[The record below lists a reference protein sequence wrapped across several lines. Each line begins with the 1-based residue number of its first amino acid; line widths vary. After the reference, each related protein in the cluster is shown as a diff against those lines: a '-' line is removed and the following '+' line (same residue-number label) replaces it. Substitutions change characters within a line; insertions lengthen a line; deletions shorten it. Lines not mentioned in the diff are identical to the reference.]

1 MKIAIC
7 LHGKYNNRLSPYSGD
22 NGGKYL
28 KEIIFDQY
36 RNYEID
42 VFIHSWDSDLG
53 VRITKIYQKFLKKS
67 VFEAQIDF
75 KEIILRSGIDD
86 QLFNPPN
93 QQQFR
98 TCANSLSFFYSR
110 KMAIELK
117 TNYEKEN
124 GFKYDAV
131 ITSRFDLG
139 QIDHYN
145 GSHPYKVSEI
155 NFNPEFNMN
164 HIYSAMW
171 DQLNCGYADQWFYS
185 NSENIDKIAGLY
197 EKSPDFSLIF
207 PPPLQPSGLA
217 FFLGHYNKSVVFR
230 YGLLLLEGVRCFVVR
245 NIHNLINFLYIKA
258 NFRWNSVSF
267 FSFFMS

>member
-197 EKSPDFSLIF
+197 EKSLEY
-207 PPPLQPSGLA
+207 
-217 FFLGHYNKSVVFR
+217 FLPNS
-230 YGLLLLEGVRCFVVR
+230 
-245 NIHNLINFLYIKA
+245 NYIKA
-258 NFRWNSVSF
+258 LSNWPDSNSGDEFSNEF
-267 FSFFMS
+267 FKSQDFKSKNPYQYKIENAINNHAMYKWFFIDLKLYSLSRFV